1 MELRYQAQRLGLNHQ
16 FTVARSSKA
25 YAENVFLTLRADGVV
40 GYGEAAPSYF
50 FHESAVTIAQ
60 FYDALQSSF
69 QEMNVADAEWL
80 ERLVRP
86 AAGNY
91 AAKAGLNIAMFD
103 LIGKLAGRP
112 LYELF
117 HSAPAATLMT
127 SFTIGIDRLEVIK
140 AKVLA
145 AEPFPVLKIKLGT
158 PEDYQ
163 IIETVRSLTPKP
175 LRIDANEGW
184 TREEAVAKINWLAHQ
199 NVELVEQPVPA
210 NDLDGLKYVRE
221 RVSLPVFADESLRT
235 SADLVQLAGK
245 VDGVNIKLM
254 KCGGLS
260 EAIRMVRQ
268 ARELQLKT
276 MIGCFIESSLAI
288 TAAAHIAALFDYI
301 DLDGALLLK
310 ADPFRGVQI
319 TNGVLSLPTA
329 AGLGVE
335 FIGFESLAD

>member
-1 MELRYQAQRLGLNHQ
+1 MELRYQTQRLRLNHQ

-25 YAENVFLTLRADGVV
+25 YAENVFLTLRNDGMV

-50 FHESAVTIAQ
+50 YRESAATVAQ
-60 FYDALQSSF
+60 FYDTLRPSIL
-69 QEMNVADAEWL
+69 EMNIADEPWL
-80 ERLVRP
+80 ERLMDP
-86 AAGNY
+86 MAGNY

-103 LIGKLAGRP
+103 LLGKLAGRP
-112 LYELF
+112 LYQLF
-117 HSAPAATLMT
+117 DSVPKAPLIT
-127 SFTIGIDRLEVIK
+127 SFTIGIDRLEVIT

-145 AEPFPVLKIKLGT
+145 ADRFPILKIKLGT
-158 PEDYQ
+158 PNDYQ
-163 IIETVRSLTPKP
+163 LIETIRSLTSKP

-184 TREEAVAKINWLAHQ
+184 TRAEAVAKINWLAEQ
-199 NVELVEQPVPA
+199 QVELVEQPVPA
-210 NDLDGLKYVRE
+210 DDLDGLKYVRE
-221 RVSLPVFADESLRT
+221 RVSVPIFADESLRT
-235 SADLVQLAGK
+235 SADLDRLVGR

-254 KCGGLS
+254 KCGGLA
-260 EAIRMVRQ
+260 EAIRMVRR
-268 ARELQLKT
+268 AKELQLQT

-319 TNGVLSLPTA
+319 SDGKLALPES

-335 FIGFESLAD
+335 FIDFE

>member
-1 MELRYQAQRLGLNHQ
+1 MKLRYETRRLELNHQ

-25 YAENVFLTLRADGVV
+25 FAENVFLTLHADGVA

-50 FHESAVTIAQ
+50 FHESAATITQ
-60 FYDALQSSF
+60 FYDAWQSSF
-69 QEMNVADAEWL
+69 LEIDIADVQWL
-80 ERLVRP
+80 ERLVQP
-86 AAGNY
+86 VAGNY

-103 LIGKLAGRP
+103 LLGKLADRP
-112 LYELF
+112 LHQLLGCE
-117 HSAPAATLMT
+117 SNAPLVT

-145 AEPFPVLKIKLGT
+145 ADPFPILKIKLGT
-158 PEDYQ
+158 PDDYL
-163 IIETVRSLTPKP
+163 IIETIRSLTDKP

-184 TREEAVAKINWLAHQ
+184 TREEAVSKINWLAHQ
-199 NVELVEQPVPA
+199 NVELVEQPVLA
-210 NDLDGLKYVRE
+210 DDLDGLKYVRE

-235 SADLVQLAGK
+235 SADLERLAGT

-260 EAIRMVRQ
+260 EALRMVHR
-268 ARELQLKT
+268 AKALELQT
-276 MIGCFIESSLAI
+276 MIGCFIESSVAI

-301 DLDGALLLK
+301 DLDGSLLLK
-310 ADPFRGVQI
+310 ADPFRGVKI
-319 TNGVLSLPTA
+319 MEGKLVLPEA

-335 FIGFESLAD
+335 FIGFK